1 MAVFMLEARKGL
13 FFLFAEKSE
22 ALIFDLSDFLNALG
36 YIYPCYSLIIID
48 ISDSAFII
56 ISARNKC
63 KSDKSILFITNPK
76 IMMVGNFNRL
86 KRIRKNRM
94 HLSK

>member
-13 FFLFAEKSE
+13 FFYLPKKSE
-22 ALIFDLSDFLNALG
+22 ALNCDLSDFFKAFG

-56 ISARNKC
+56 VGARNKC
-63 KSDKSILFITNPK
+63 KSDKSILFISIPK
-76 IMMVGNFNRL
+76 IMMVGNFN
-86 KRIRKNRM
+86 
-94 HLSK
+94 

>member
-22 ALIFDLSDFLNALG
+22 ALNCDLSDFFKALG

-56 ISARNKC
+56 VGARNKC
-63 KSDKSILFITNPK
+63 KSDKSILFISIPK
-76 IMMVGNFNRL
+76 IMMVGNFN
-86 KRIRKNRM
+86 
-94 HLSK
+94 

>member
-22 ALIFDLSDFLNALG
+22 ALNCDLSDFFKALG

-56 ISARNKC
+56 VGARN
-63 KSDKSILFITNPK
+63 N
-76 IMMVGNFNRL
+76 
-86 KRIRKNRM
+86 
-94 HLSK
+94 

>member
-1 MAVFMLEARKGL
+1 MAVLMLEARKGL

-22 ALIFDLSDFLNALG
+22 ALIFDLSDFFKALG

-56 ISARNKC
+56 VGARN
-63 KSDKSILFITNPK
+63 N
-76 IMMVGNFNRL
+76 
-86 KRIRKNRM
+86 
-94 HLSK
+94 